1 MSPNPNDGLTW
12 LFSSRSE
19 VVKAHK
25 PDCGMLR
32 AASLRKG
39 IVAITR
45 REAKRDLID
54 RGFTIAVCKCA
65 KFQ

>member
-1 MSPNPNDGLTW
+1 MSANPNDGLTW

-32 AASLRKG
+32 TAGLRKG

-45 REAKRDLID
+45 PEAKRDLIE
-54 RGFTIAVCKCA
+54 RGFTVAICKCA
-65 KFQ
+65 KSQ